1 MLFWSKLIGGIVLVL
16 VGVFWM
22 LQGLNVI
29 QGYLMSGQTTFFV
42 VGVVVAQRQALRLA
56 AEGGRR
62 FGISGALTL
71 GGRGGLSF
79 RPRVRQARRQRR
91 RRLRALRAR

>member
-42 VGVVVAQRQALRLA
+42 VGIVVALV
-56 AEGGRR
+56 
-62 FGISGALTL
+62 GAWLL
-71 GGRGGLSF
+71 WSVRAKRGKVHVG
-79 RPRVRQARRQRR
+79 
-91 RRLRALRAR
+91 

>member
-1 MLFWSKLIGGIVLVL
+1 MYEGNHLMLFWSKLIGGIVLVL

-42 VGVVVAQRQALRLA
+42 VGIVVALV
-56 AEGGRR
+56 
-62 FGISGALTL
+62 GAWLL
-71 GGRGGLSF
+71 WSVRANRGKVHVG
-79 RPRVRQARRQRR
+79 
-91 RRLRALRAR
+91 

>member
-42 VGVVVAQRQALRLA
+42 VGIVVALV
-56 AEGGRR
+56 
-62 FGISGALTL
+62 GAWLL
-71 GGRGGLSF
+71 WSVRANRGMVHVG
-79 RPRVRQARRQRR
+79 
-91 RRLRALRAR
+91 

>member
-42 VGVVVAQRQALRLA
+42 VGVVVALVGAWLLWSVEAHQRCWSLRFPLRSLP
-56 AEGGRR
+56 ERR
-62 FGISGALTL
+62 YK
-71 GGRGGLSF
+71 RM
-79 RPRVRQARRQRR
+79 
-91 RRLRALRAR
+91 

>member
-1 MLFWSKLIGGIVLVL
+1 MLFCSKLIGGIVLVL

-42 VGVVVAQRQALRLA
+42 VGVVVALV
-56 AEGGRR
+56 
-62 FGISGALTL
+62 GAWLL
-71 GGRGGLSF
+71 WSVRADRGKVHVG
-79 RPRVRQARRQRR
+79 
-91 RRLRALRAR
+91 

>member
-29 QGYLMSGQTTFFV
+29 QGYLRSGQTTFSWS
-42 VGVVVAQRQALRLA
+42 A
-56 AEGGRR
+56 
-62 FGISGALTL
+62 S
-71 GGRGGLSF
+71 S
-79 RPRVRQARRQRR
+79 
-91 RRLRALRAR
+91 

>member
-42 VGVVVAQRQALRLA
+42 VGVVVALV
-56 AEGGRR
+56 
-62 FGISGALTL
+62 GAWLL
-71 GGRGGLSF
+71 WSVRANRGKV
-79 RPRVRQARRQRR
+79 RVG
-91 RRLRALRAR
+91 

>member
-1 MLFWSKLIGGIVLVL
+1 MLYWSKLIGGIVLVL

-42 VGVVVAQRQALRLA
+42 VGVVLALLGARLLWSV
-56 AEGGRR
+56 RPD
-62 FGISGALTL
+62 
-71 GGRGGLSF
+71 RGKVHVG
-79 RPRVRQARRQRR
+79 
-91 RRLRALRAR
+91 